1 MGFLPCSLHQTQ
13 LASARL
19 SSTPAPDAIVSLAGL
34 LLPPMLLRVS
44 VLVRRGQE
52 ERPSRQELLPMASI
66 VRRGMLPPGAG
77 LLWVSSVECRSWVA
91 CGVAVGI
98 VESHPWFL

>member
-1 MGFLPCSLHQTQ
+1 
-13 LASARL
+13 
-19 SSTPAPDAIVSLAGL
+19 
-34 LLPPMLLRVS
+34 
-44 VLVRRGQE
+44 
-52 ERPSRQELLPMASI
+52 MASI

-98 VESHPWFL
+98 VESPTPGFFEFPLSLGEAPATYPERRLDFCTGQPGLLPRVSLCLSVRRCCQ